1 MDLEQI
7 QEKLINDFDFD
18 KTLEILTKLGENY
31 TKYDLIENA
40 KNLIK
45 MTYTSREM
53 DDVFFYAAYLVA
65 SRSYIEG
72 KEVHY
77 SLNFSIDIQSNVE
90 FDLKE
95 TFNHRVVSEK
105 EFILREE
112 LANLLELNKT
122 YFEENKDDKFVKS
135 NILKIEEILEIS
147 D

>member
-31 TKYDLIENA
+31 TKHDLIENA

-65 SRSYIEG
+65 SRAYIEG

-77 SLNFSIDIQSNVE
+77 SLNFSINIQSNVE
-90 FDLKE
+90 FDLKKNL
-95 TFNHRVVSEK
+95 NHRIVSEK

-122 YFEENKDDKFVKS
+122 YFEDNKDDKFVKS
-135 NILKIEEILEIS
+135 NILKIKEILEIL

>member
-1 MDLEQI
+1 MNLEQI
-7 QEKLINDFDFD
+7 QEQLIKNFDFD

-31 TKYDLIENA
+31 SKHDLIENA

-65 SRSYIEG
+65 SRAYIEG
-72 KEVHY
+72 REVHY

-95 TFNHRVVSEK
+95 TFSHRIVSEK

-112 LANLLELNKT
+112 LANLLEINKVK
-122 YFEENKDDKFVKS
+122 YEDEKDEFS
-135 NILKIEEILEIS
+135 QTNISKIEEILKIL

>member
-1 MDLEQI
+1 MNLAQI
-7 QEKLINDFDFD
+7 QKELIKDFDFD
-18 KTLEILTKLGENY
+18 KTLDILTKLGENY
-31 TKYDLIENA
+31 SKHDLIENA

-65 SRSYIEG
+65 SRGYIEG

-95 TFNHRVVSEK
+95 TFSHRIVSEK

-112 LANLLELNKT
+112 LANLLESNKSQL
-122 YFEENKDDKFVKS
+122 EENKTDEFVKS
-135 NILKIEEILEIS
+135 NILQIEEILKIL

>member
-1 MDLEQI
+1 MNLEQI
-7 QEKLINDFDFD
+7 QEELIKDFDFE
-18 KTLEILTKLGENY
+18 KTLDILTKLGENY
-31 TKYDLIENA
+31 SKHDLIENA

-65 SRSYIEG
+65 SRAYIDG
-72 KEVHY
+72 REVHY

-95 TFNHRVVSEK
+95 NFSHRIVSEK

-112 LANLLELNKT
+112 LSNLLEINR
-122 YFEENKDDKFVKS
+122 VKYEDEKNEFLED
-135 NILKIEEILEIS
+135 NISKIEEILKIL

>member
-65 SRSYIEG
+65 SRAYIEG

-95 TFNHRVVSEK
+95 NFSHRVVSEK

-112 LANLLELNKT
+112 LSNLLELNKT
-122 YFEENKDDKFVKS
+122 YFEDNKDDKFVKS
-135 NILKIEEILEIS
+135 NILKIEEILEIL

>member
-1 MDLEQI
+1 MNLEEI
-7 QEKLINDFDFD
+7 QEQLIKNFDFD
-18 KTLEILTKLGENY
+18 KTLDILTKLGENY
-31 TKYDLIENA
+31 SKYDLIENA

-65 SRSYIEG
+65 SRAYIKG
-72 KEVHY
+72 REVHY

-95 TFNHRVVSEK
+95 TFSHRIVSEK

-112 LANLLELNKT
+112 LANLLEINKVK
-122 YFEENKDDKFVKS
+122 YEDEKDEFS
-135 NILKIEEILEIS
+135 QTNISKIEEILKIL

>member
-1 MDLEQI
+1 
-7 QEKLINDFDFD
+7 
-18 KTLEILTKLGENY
+18 
-31 TKYDLIENA
+31 
-40 KNLIK
+40 

-65 SRSYIEG
+65 SRAYIEG
-72 KEVHY
+72 REVHY

-95 TFNHRVVSEK
+95 TFSHRIVSEK

-112 LANLLELNKT
+112 LANLLEINKVK
-122 YFEENKDDKFVKS
+122 YEDEKDEFS
-135 NILKIEEILEIS
+135 QTNISKIEEILKIL

>member
-7 QEKLINDFDFD
+7 QEKLINDFNFD

-31 TKYDLIENA
+31 TKHDLIENA

-65 SRSYIEG
+65 SRAYIEG

-77 SLNFSIDIQSNVE
+77 SLNFSINIQSNVE

-95 TFNHRVVSEK
+95 NFSHRVVSEK

-112 LANLLELNKT
+112 LSNLLELNKT
-122 YFEENKDDKFVKS
+122 YFEDNKDDKFVKS
-135 NILKIEEILEIS
+135 NILKIEEILEIL